1 MKRITIPLAAISFSA
16 MTATAQ
22 TEVGKFSLKP
32 VAGITIFPDFMQ

>member
-1 MKRITIPLAAISFSA
+1 MNRITILLAVMSLSA

-32 VAGITIFPDFMQ
+32 VAGITISPDFMQ